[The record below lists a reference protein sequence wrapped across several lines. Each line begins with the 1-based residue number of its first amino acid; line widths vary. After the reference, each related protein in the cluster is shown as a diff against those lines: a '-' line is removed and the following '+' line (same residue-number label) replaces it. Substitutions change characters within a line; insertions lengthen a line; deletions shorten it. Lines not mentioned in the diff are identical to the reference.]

1 MVFKKG
7 QSGNPAGRKRG
18 SRNTATVALEDLL
31 KGHGEALVQ
40 KAVDLAL
47 AGHPAMLKLCLERLY
62 PPRRG
67 RGVEIPF
74 GEITSASDLAGAQLA
89 VLTGMGRG
97 TLSPEEAEAAARA
110 LDTAGTAL
118 ERVDLER
125 RIAVLEEQ
133 AAAIKN
139 LGLQK

>member
-62 PPRRG
+62 PSRRG

-89 VLTGMGRG
+89 VLAGMGRG

-110 LDTAGTAL
+110 LDTAGKAP
-118 ERVDLER
+118 ERVGLPRRGAPLWGKTER
-125 RIAVLEEQ
+125 GQ
-133 AAAIKN
+133 
-139 LGLQK
+139 